1 MVHQVFEVDEI
12 KLSQFF
18 TIETCNQLGG
28 AGAAIE
34 FSRFQRGY
42 GLRLRYQRGTGVGN
56 VLRSLWRFLVPLARE
71 AGQALTKE
79 GASAGARILQ
89 NIAQGAD
96 IKEAVV
102 TEGKQAMRNVAGLAA
117 EKLQQQG
124 SGIVYRKRPA
134 KRKPTSLDIIKFT
147 GRSVSNSSLQ
157 KKKKNT
163 NLGFF

>member
-1 MVHQVFEVDEI
+1 M
-12 KLSQFF
+12 
-18 TIETCNQLGG
+18 
-28 AGAAIE
+28 
-34 FSRFQRGY
+34 
-42 GLRLRYQRGTGVGN
+42 
-56 VLRSLWRFLVPLARE
+56 LRSLWRFLVPLARE
-71 AGQALTKE
+71 AGQVLTKE
-79 GASAGARILQ
+79 GASTGARILQ

-124 SGIVYRKRPA
+124 SGIVYKKRPS
-134 KRKPTSLDIIKFT
+134 KRKPTSLDIIKYT